1 MHNIAVQ
8 TQYTYIDMVGKLSN
22 LFVLASKHERKASL
36 KLAQINLIFAENVL
50 YVVKPAHAVTSI
62 KQSPVLKGQLFLVL
76 S

>member
-8 TQYTYIDMVGKLSN
+8 TQYMYINMVGKLSN
-22 LFVLASKHERKASL
+22 LFVLASKHERKGL

-62 KQSPVLKGQLFLVL
+62 KQSPVLKVYLFLDL